1 MKPVCTTALTMN
13 MPHVIS
19 APPPKKKL
27 DQSDFLKSEFF
38 LAARPVDLMT
48 TAPCVLNVPGTSRIA
63 SIVPVV
69 LTL

>member
-19 APPPKKKL
+19 APKKKL

>member
-1 MKPVCTTALTMN
+1 M
-13 MPHVIS
+13 HYGFDYEH
-19 APPPKKKL
+19 APCYQCSQKKL
-27 DQSDFLKSEFF
+27 DQSDFSKSEFF